1 MDEANQ
7 EDNTTDTNATSR
19 PKKVK
24 KRVPQANIDEFWSKF
39 TTKYPGKIHT
49 ILPKDNYARSKAVKT
64 PDGGAPSQSAGKSYE
79 EASAE
84 CVAAVEK
91 IAKECRR
98 LNLKYRDP
106 HFDIEWDLKCRRR
119 DFLDGLVSSGWDMT
133 PRSVK
138 RIPYIFD
145 KPVFY
150 DDGASAS
157 DIRQGAN
164 GDCWF
169 MSALCALG
177 NKNLI
182 NKVCVHRDEQVGVY
196 GFVFHRDG
204 EWIQTI
210 IDDKLYLIAP
220 DFDESE
226 DPKYLWQ
233 QGLSM
238 QDPEE
243 EYRKQC
249 QSGSRALYFAQ
260 CSSEN
265 ETWLPLLEKAYAKAH
280 GDFNAIQGGFTG
292 FVLILEYLLQ

>member
-1 MDEANQ
+1 MWN
-7 EDNTTDTNATSR
+7 
-19 PKKVK
+19 P
-24 KRVPQANIDEFWSKF
+24 
-39 TTKYPGKIHT
+39 
-49 ILPKDNYARSKAVKT
+49 L
-64 PDGGAPSQSAGKSYE
+64 
-79 EASAE
+79 
-84 CVAAVEK
+84 AA
-91 IAKECRR
+91 
-98 LNLKYRDP
+98 
-106 HFDIEWDLKCRRR
+106 DLQQ
-119 DFLDGLVSSGWDMT
+119 
-133 PRSVK
+133 
-138 RIPYIFD
+138 YIFD

-157 DIRQGAN
+157 DVRQGAN

-196 GFVFHRDG
+196 GFVFHRGKVASSVIIRNPLIWSDG

-210 IDDKLYLIAP
+210 IDDKLYLIAA

-226 DPKYLWQ
+226 DPKYQWQ
-233 QGLSM
+233 QGLNM

-292 FVLILEYLLQ
+292 FVVLSSKMRVMANC